1 MFAVLDLPL
10 LILVNSGLC
19 DRFAIKADQDTTLNR
34 SLAGSKE
41 ASNLFERAY
50 INYRGVE
57 QRDLLSIGEVSH
69 TTLRLRA

>member
-1 MFAVLDLPL
+1 MFTVLDLPL
-10 LILVNSGLC
+10 LIPVISGLC
-19 DRFAIKADQDTTLNR
+19 DRFAIKSDQDSALNL
-34 SLAGSKE
+34 SLAKSKE
-41 ASNLFERAY
+41 ASIVFEMAY